1 MLPVNARHRSG
12 PWLIA
17 VLALAAAVP
26 AAAQG
31 RYSVSADGNEVTDN
45 TTHLA
50 WRRCAE
56 GLKWNGRTCDGKLMK
71 FFYHEAKTR
80 ASASGGWRLPTREE
94 LESIV
99 VKGKKKPMIDTAA
112 FPNTPSQQFWA
123 VREDAD
129 HTDNLNA
136 WLVNFAN
143 GRVYG
148 NVGQKRFPLRL
159 VRDGH

>member
-1 MLPVNARHRSG
+1 MGSWCFVAT
-12 PWLIA
+12 
-17 VLALAAAVP
+17 LALAAAMP

-31 RYSVSADGNEVTDN
+31 RYRVSEDGAEVIDTAM
-45 TTHLA
+45 HLA

-56 GLKWNGRTCDGKLMK
+56 GLKWNGRTCEGKPMK
-71 FFYHEAKTR
+71 FYYQEAKKH
-80 ASASGGWRLPTREE
+80 AAEAAVAGKAWRLPTRDE
-94 LESIV
+94 LVGLV
-99 VKGKKKPMIDTAA
+99 VKGKKKPMIDGAA

-123 VREDAD
+123 TREDAE

-136 WLVNFAN
+136 WLVNFSN

-159 VRDGH
+159 VRDTV

>member
-1 MLPVNARHRSG
+1 MNARHRSG
-12 PWLIA
+12 SWLVA
-17 VLALAAAVP
+17 VLALAAAMP

-31 RYSVSADGNEVTDN
+31 RYVVSSDGNDVTDN
-45 TTHLA
+45 TTHLV
-50 WRRCAE
+50 WRRCVE
-56 GLKWNGRTCDGKLMK
+56 GLKWNGRACDGKLMK
-71 FFYHEAKTR
+71 FFYHEAKKR
-80 ASASGGWRLPTREE
+80 ASDSGGWRLPTREE

-99 VKGKKKPMIDTAA
+99 VKGKKKPLIDTTA
-112 FPNTPSQQFWA
+112 FPNTPTQQFWA